1 MQWLLC
7 IFFSFKF
14 MVRVLRIGKALFLQG
29 IILLAGLK
37 WVLNWPIPKPHGPGV
52 VLTKTAI
59 ILATELQ
66 VMFRQMCWK
75 KGFKTLPTKNTQGKT
90 FWIDKFFSSNF
101 CYRILCHHRGL
112 QQTSHGLHLEHKD
125 KKCTSIR
132 Q

>member
-1 MQWLLC
+1 MASMY
-7 IFFSFKF
+7 FFFKF

-90 FWIDKFFSSNF
+90 FWIDIVFFLELLLQNLVPSQPQGTATNF
-101 CYRILCHHRGL
+101 PWPPFG
-112 QQTSHGLHLEHKD
+112 T
-125 KKCTSIR
+125 
-132 Q
+132 